1 MDKIFI
7 IVILVAFFIVGP
19 AIVITLSIVLSRE
32 DWTTLWDWGWFPSPG
47 QKGENSVIRELSRLN
62 GKIYF
67 IINDL
72 LFRKSNG
79 LTIQIDHVV
88 VSPYGVFVI
97 ETKNISGYIY
107 GSETAN
113 QWLRRWKGYAPGG
126 IYEEDELSFDNPIRQ
141 NEAHIDALSE
151 RIGRGMQIPYY
162 SVIAFSPEATLKVKT
177 SLQILV
183 YWSEIRDYICRYDKP
198 IMSVEEA
205 QNVYANIV
213 ALNITDKEVRSKHAE
228 TANARKKNFEIQS
241 TTAVSNGKCPRCGGN
256 LVLRNG
262 TYGSFYGCSNYPN
275 CKYTHPV

>member
-1 MDKIFI
+1 MTILI
-7 IVILVAFFIVGP
+7 ILGILAASFVIALLVAIILLVKE
-19 AIVITLSIVLSRE
+19 LSNGSLFSSLF
-32 DWTTLWDWGWFPSPG
+32 TTPG
-47 QKGENSVIRELSRLN
+47 QRGENRVKSKLSWLN
-62 GKIYF
+62 SKEYF

-113 QWLRRWKGYAPGG
+113 QWLRRWKGYARGG
-126 IYEEDELSFDNPIRQ
+126 RYKEDELSFDNPIRQ

-151 RIGRGMQIPYY
+151 RIGRGLQIPYY

-177 SLQILV
+177 SQQNVI
-183 YWSEIRDYICRYDKP
+183 YWSEIRDYINRFKEP

-205 QNVYANIV
+205 RNIYENIV
-213 ALNITDKEVRSKHAE
+213 ALNIADPEVRNKHAAS
-228 TANARKKNFEIQS
+228 ANARKKNFETQS
-241 TTAVSNGKCPRCGGN
+241 KTAVSNGKCPRCGGN
-256 LVLRNG
+256 LVLRQG
-262 TYGSFYGCSNYPN
+262 AYGAFYGCTNFPK
-275 CKYTHPV
+275 CRYTHPI